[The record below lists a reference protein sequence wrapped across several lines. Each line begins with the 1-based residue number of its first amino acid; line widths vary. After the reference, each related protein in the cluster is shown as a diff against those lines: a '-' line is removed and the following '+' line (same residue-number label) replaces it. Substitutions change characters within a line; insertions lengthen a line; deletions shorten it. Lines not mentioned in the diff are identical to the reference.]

1 MSIFVS
7 KKGGFSV
14 FRIGVGLAIFG
25 LVVIAGGFI
34 LFQVDQQKF
43 KSPLN
48 IDLYPGAESFGETS
62 RQSNSRELVYR
73 VQSTDP
79 SVVAEYYQGKLD
91 DFYGNNPLDP
101 VRENCVRTPSA
112 GNFPDYVEGAGM
124 VPFQFKCEFSDN
136 TFNANR
142 YTTVTIQPGVR
153 DDEAG
158 TDYTGATLIQYG
170 QSWER

>member
-1 MSIFVS
+1 
-7 KKGGFSV
+7 
-14 FRIGVGLAIFG
+14 
-25 LVVIAGGFI
+25 
-34 LFQVDQQKF
+34 
-43 KSPLN
+43 
-48 IDLYPGAESFGETS
+48 
-62 RQSNSRELVYR
+62 
-73 VQSTDP
+73 
-79 SVVAEYYQGKLD
+79 VVAEYYQGKLD

-101 VRENCVRTPSA
+101 VREKCVRTPSA